1 MRENFDV
8 VVIGGGTTGT
18 AAIRDLV
25 LRGYTNSVLLER
37 DDLAAGTS
45 GGCHSALH
53 GGSRYVVTDKQTAV
67 ECLQENKVFREI
79 VPQVVDRQM
88 QCGWQR
94 QKSSLNLQ
102 RSGWRMQMRLACPMK

>member
-79 VPQVVDRQM
+79 VPQVVDPTDAMWVAKTEEQLEFAKKWM
-88 QCGWQR
+88 ENADEIG
-94 QKSSLNLQ
+94 S
-102 RSGWRMQMRLACPMK
+102 